1 MTTVVNR
8 GQPALR
14 IKREVTAIVNCPNCN
29 DPMNLDANDV
39 DIGHI
44 IQCAKCTKNTYYP
57 FEKPWYRKTKL
68 VFGYIL
74 SLIASFLLG
83 IGSNFAYQKLTETK
97 PPVEKQTTAQPQ
109 SQSRN

>member
-1 MTTVVNR
+1 MTTIVNR

-14 IKREVTAIVNCPNCN
+14 IKRELKAIVNCPNCN

-57 FEKPWYRKTKL
+57 FEKPWYRKSKL
-68 VFGYIL
+68 VVGYVL
-74 SLIASFLLG
+74 SLLVSFLLG
-83 IGSNFAYQKLTETK
+83 IGSNFAFQKLNETG
-97 PPVEKQTTAQPQ
+97 VTADKQALTQQ
-109 SQSRN
+109 RE